1 MATTTQTEPTESH
14 ELSSPAPWATHTEP
28 RGIQAPHP
36 SEPQQPSENRSF
48 GGLNGPTLL
57 KVVSAS
63 FSFFVAGVNDGSV
76 GAIIPYVI
84 RQYNVNTAIVS
95 SV

>member
-1 MATTTQTEPTESH
+1 MATTTQTETVESC
-14 ELSSPAPWATHTEP
+14 ELSSPAPWTQPEHKNN
-28 RGIQAPHP
+28 QAPQPTEP
-36 SEPQQPSENRSF
+36 SEPLESYPS
-48 GGLNGPTLL
+48 GGLDGRTLL
-57 KVVSAS
+57 KVAGAS

-84 RQYNVNTAIVS
+84 REYNVNTAIVS

>member
-1 MATTTQTEPTESH
+1 MATTTQTQQLEAH
-14 ELSSPAPWATHTEP
+14 ELSSPVQWTDHQQSPDPEP
-28 RGIQAPHP
+28 PRP
-36 SEPQQPSENRSF
+36 E
-48 GGLNGPTLL
+48 LNSDGRMDRKTTL
-57 KVVSAS
+57 KVMSAS

-84 RQYNVNTAIVS
+84 REYNVSTAIVS

>member
-1 MATTTQTEPTESH
+1 MATTTQTQTVESY
-14 ELSSPAPWATHTEP
+14 ELSSPAPWTQTEP
-28 RGIQAPHP
+28 HDQQVPQP
-36 SEPQQPSENRSF
+36 SEPQEPSQNRSS
-48 GGLNGPTLL
+48 GSLDGRTLL
-57 KVVSAS
+57 KVASAS

-84 RQYNVNTAIVS
+84 REYNVNTAIVS

>member
-1 MATTTQTEPTESH
+1 MATTTQTQQTEAH
-14 ELSSPAPWATHTEP
+14 ELSSPARWEEPIPSPDPQEPERTSNGHLDKAT
-28 RGIQAPHP
+28 
-36 SEPQQPSENRSF
+36 S
-48 GGLNGPTLL
+48 LKLL
-57 KVVSAS
+57 SAS

-84 RQYNVNTAIVS
+84 RDYEVNTAIVS

>member
-1 MATTTQTEPTESH
+1 MATAVTQTEQYELESH
-14 ELSSPAPWATHTEP
+14 RLSSPTSWAQQTSDPEP
-28 RGIQAPHP
+28 PRPEEA
-36 SEPQQPSENRSF
+36 RS
-48 GGLNGPTLL
+48 GGGRDTATML

-84 RQYNVNTAIVS
+84 REYNVNTAIVS
-95 SV
+95 SM

>member
-1 MATTTQTEPTESH
+1 MATAVTQTEQH
-14 ELSSPAPWATHTEP
+14 ELEPHRLSSPAPWAQQTSDPEP
-28 RGIQAPHP
+28 PRPEEG
-36 SEPQQPSENRSF
+36 SGRS
-48 GGLNGPTLL
+48 GGGRDTATIL

-84 RQYNVNTAIVS
+84 REYNVNTAIVS
-95 SV
+95 SM

>member
-1 MATTTQTEPTESH
+1 MRPEEGRSESGGRPDTAT
-14 ELSSPAPWATHTEP
+14 
-28 RGIQAPHP
+28 I
-36 SEPQQPSENRSF
+36 
-48 GGLNGPTLL
+48 L

-84 RQYNVNTAIVS
+84 REYNVNTAIVS
-95 SV
+95 SM